1 MNFCLDAQLEIQ
13 ILNGL
18 YYRCL
23 KSCDF
28 IWTIYFES
36 KINSKGGNFVTAEQK
51 KFDLLEYLNHN
62 KKIVQFINDFWI
74 ASFSFCFRQFQ
85 FKRNGRKS
93 CIVLQ
98 IESSL
103 MSWSLGT
110 TCGQKSSIV
119 NRASYT
125 TILDKVTV
133 NMSCGDLFLY
143 WYNVRHTCLGQHR
156 CVFWKNKSWK
166 QNSSWIT
173 TRRYFISPSISF
185 PGKKLDFEKTKV
197 T

>member
-1 MNFCLDAQLEIQ
+1 MNFCLDAQPEIQ

-36 KINSKGGNFVTAEQK
+36 KINSKGGNFVTAKQK
-51 KFDLLEYLNHN
+51 RFDLPEYLNYD
-62 KKIVQFINDFWI
+62 KKKFVPFISAFWI
-74 ASFSFCFRQFQ
+74 ASFSFCFRQFR

-93 CIVLQ
+93 CIVWQTKYTNLFLQ

-125 TILDKVTV
+125 TILDKVSV
-133 NMSCGDLFLY
+133 YRSWGDLFA
-143 WYNVRHTCLGQHR
+143 
-156 CVFWKNKSWK
+156 
-166 QNSSWIT
+166 I
-173 TRRYFISPSISF
+173 
-185 PGKKLDFEKTKV
+185 
-197 T
+197 

>member
-1 MNFCLDAQLEIQ
+1 MKKDGWSIYYFCLDAQPEIE

-36 KINSKGGNFVTAEQK
+36 KINSKGGNFVAAEQK
-51 KFDLLEYLNHN
+51 KFDLPEYLTYN
-62 KKIVQFINDFWI
+62 KTIVQFINDFWI
-74 ASFSFCFRQFQ
+74 ASFSLCFRQFQ

-93 CIVLQ
+93 CIVWQTKYTNLFSQ

-103 MSWSLGT
+103 MSRSLGT

-125 TILDKVTV
+125 TILGKVTV
-133 NMSCGDLFLY
+133 NMSCWDLFLY
-143 WYNVRHTCLGQHR
+143 WYNIKHRCLEQHR
-156 CVFWKNKSWK
+156 YTAN
-166 QNSSWIT
+166 I
-173 TRRYFISPSISF
+173 YSF
-185 PGKKLDFEKTKV
+185 
-197 T
+197 